1 MRPHLASAFGLID
14 SPALEELA
22 VQVADLLPPPL
33 GRRELEYLLAQLDM
47 SDRDIT
53 RAIRALVE
61 PESACP
67 GCVRDAGAVWPA
79 GATSRSCARH
89 IREFAR
95 DQPQRQPKVRKGGA
109 HGDIG
114 RSRRSA
120 LRANQAVVCS
130 WVTAPEHA
138 ACRPP
143 AAPILK
149 SRQRPSSSAPAR
161 RLIHTAK
168 QIPNITDPVITG

>member
-67 GCVRDAGAVWPA
+67 GCVREAGAVWPA
-79 GATSRSCARH
+79 GTTSRSCARH

-95 DQPQRQPKVRKGGA
+95 QRPHAQRIDA
-109 HGDIG
+109 QWDTSRRHE
-114 RSRRSA
+114 RSRGSA
-120 LRANQAVVCS
+120 PHANLAVGSARVAARGEH
-130 WVTAPEHA
+130 TAR
-138 ACRPP
+138 RPP
-143 AAPILK
+143 DAPMPQ
-149 SRQRPSSSAPAR
+149 SQHRSSPSAPAR
-161 RLIHTAK
+161 RLMH
-168 QIPNITDPVITG
+168 ITKKTPTSPTR